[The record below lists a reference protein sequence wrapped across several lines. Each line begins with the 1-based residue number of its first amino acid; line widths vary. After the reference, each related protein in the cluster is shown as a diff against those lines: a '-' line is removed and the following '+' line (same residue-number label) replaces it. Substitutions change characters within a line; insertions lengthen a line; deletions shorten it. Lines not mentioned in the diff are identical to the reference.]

1 MLIGKA
7 MMEHEKNVITS
18 LRQKGMQGGKEWY
31 RFLRNEKVS
40 EDETIHKI
48 LVNGV
53 EITEKTEMIKEIEA
67 FWRDITTKKE
77 DTEAINTNLIS
88 MKRCED
94 EYELKKLIRDIDITE
109 VEKSLK
115 DAKNNKAPGIDTIPY
130 EMYKHGG
137 KTTTRTLMELFND
150 VWEKEEIPEDWNV
163 SKVKLQHKGGYK
175 SKLLLKNYRPI
186 SLTNTMGKLFA
197 NIISS
202 RLVEWIERNE
212 IIGEE
217 QNGFRPDRRATDN
230 IFTVNEIID
239 KKLKEKKKV
248 YICFLDI
255 EKAYDKVD
263 REMMLAVLESIGLP
277 RKIINIIR
285 KLYSNTYATYKLM
298 DLGTK
303 LIKSTRGVRQGCI
316 LSSTLFNLYT
326 EELATRTN
334 KGIQMKDSKINAL
347 FYADDIILLSESAED
362 MQEFLDITTTYARNY
377 LVDFGYEKCN
387 IMIVNKTEEDKHI
400 TWNLKNKEITLTSDY
415 IYLGVWINENGQDK
429 TMQEKIALANS
440 WMGRLASAAKMRTCK
455 YETIREVWKTI
466 AVPAIMYGMEAISVK
481 DSDIERLETIQNK
494 VARISLNAPKYVAN
508 ETLRGDMGW
517 STFKERNMKACL
529 TYKWRLECMKENRSA
544 KQAYNDNNWNSKWNK
559 KCKKMLDQ
567 CGFPAWKI
575 ITQGYGI
582 RPRKRRTEEYRKRTR
597 PRSMER

>member
-1 MLIGKA
+1 MEIDEEERLDIDSDHNMLTLYCNLQPMKKRLLNQGERRWKMRNADWEAYTRELNNKMNDISETTIQDKYLKIAEIIKNTAMKKIGLLRPRKRKLQNPWWNKEIAEARKKRKELNRSCKQKRKEADKNPELVTSYEEEWAKYQEQRNITKMLIGKA

-186 SLTNTMGKLFA
+186 SLTITMGKLFA

-277 RKIINIIR
+277 RKIVNIIR
-285 KLYSNTYATYKLM
+285 KLYSNTYEP
-298 DLGTK
+298 
-303 LIKSTRGVRQGCI
+303 I
-316 LSSTLFNLYT
+316 NL
-326 EELATRTN
+326 
-334 KGIQMKDSKINAL
+334 
-347 FYADDIILLSESAED
+347 
-362 MQEFLDITTTYARNY
+362 
-377 LVDFGYEKCN
+377 
-387 IMIVNKTEEDKHI
+387 
-400 TWNLKNKEITLTSDY
+400 
-415 IYLGVWINENGQDK
+415 
-429 TMQEKIALANS
+429 
-440 WMGRLASAAKMRTCK
+440 
-455 YETIREVWKTI
+455 
-466 AVPAIMYGMEAISVK
+466 
-481 DSDIERLETIQNK
+481 
-494 VARISLNAPKYVAN
+494 
-508 ETLRGDMGW
+508 
-517 STFKERNMKACL
+517 
-529 TYKWRLECMKENRSA
+529 
-544 KQAYNDNNWNSKWNK
+544 
-559 KCKKMLDQ
+559 
-567 CGFPAWKI
+567 
-575 ITQGYGI
+575 
-582 RPRKRRTEEYRKRTR
+582 
-597 PRSMER
+597 